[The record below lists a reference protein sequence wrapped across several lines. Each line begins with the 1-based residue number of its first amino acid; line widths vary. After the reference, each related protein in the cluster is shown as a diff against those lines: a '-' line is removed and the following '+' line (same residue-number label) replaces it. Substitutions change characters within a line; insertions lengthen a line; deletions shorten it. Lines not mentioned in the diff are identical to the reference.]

1 MLIAKDVIKSYQNR
15 RVLNGISLTVEDGEF
30 LSIMGESGSGK
41 STLLSILAGN
51 ARTDGGS
58 VFIDG
63 EDISKYNEKQLALLR
78 RERIGFVYQSL
89 NLIGTLTAE
98 ENILLPTYLA
108 RRDTKESREKLAALS
123 EKLEITELLP
133 KLPREMSGGE
143 RQRVAIARAL
153 INSPK
158 IIMLD
163 EPTGSLDSR
172 TTGEVLDLLS
182 RINREDG
189 VTVIQVTH
197 SKEAAKAGTRTIV
210 IRDGEVTE

>member
-1 MLIAKDVIKSYQNR
+1 MLIAKEVVKSYKGR

-30 LSIMGESGSGK
+30 LSVMGESGSGK

-51 ARTDGGS
+51 ARADSGS

-63 EDISKYNEKQLALLR
+63 EDISLYTEKQLALLR
-78 RERIGFVYQSL
+78 RERIGFVYQAL
-89 NLIGTLTAE
+89 NLIDTLTAE

-108 RRDTKESREKLAALS
+108 RRDAKESCEKLMRLA
-123 EKLEITELLP
+123 EKLEITKLLP
-133 KLPREMSGGE
+133 KLPRDMSGGE

-172 TTGEVLDLLS
+172 TTKEVLDLLS

-197 SKEAAKAGTRTIV
+197 SHEAAKAGTRTVV
-210 IRDGEVTE
+210 IRDGEVAE